1 MLVQKQFEV
10 ASSEVENIALDL
22 GELKGGNYNV
32 KFRHSGWQSDMQ
44 IVLMES
50 KISRDYIFEK

>member
-10 ASSEVENIALDL
+10 ASSEVENIAIDL

-32 KFRHSGWQSDMQ
+32 EFRHSGWQTDMQ
-44 IVLMES
+44 IVLMDS
-50 KISRDYIFEK
+50 KISKKQYF